1 MSELNQ
7 SFDTW
12 SKSSTET
19 DPVKQLKSFAGYVRA
34 EHFKNGTYNDEVE
47 EGIRQGVGKSLYSRN
62 ILREDSTE
70 EEKQAVEQTLGAPD
84 DTFDADAQFV
94 YNQITGYA
102 KEEDLL
108 DQDQADVIRRYVSSR
123 RLGLNEQADSYKD
136 RVADIIKDPYITTKS
151 KLGALNRGE
160 VPVVAIVDKDGNRS
174 LKAGPNWSEDT
185 VRKSVDDLV
194 SRGAIGSDDLRGVN
208 YLLQTSAF
216 GTSSNADVERSNEF
230 FGDVDLLAGSDE
242 NFSGAVDAIN
252 EKRKED
258 EDEADKGFFGKLWD
272 TAAEVTGNLFSA
284 AKDSVV
290 YNVGEAKKGSLVAPL
305 GSLGAVKEGIER
317 RGEAEN
323 ANALK
328 QRTDIAAIIASSPI
342 GSKYSAEEIERFSN
356 DFVTLRSQPNYNP
369 DKPETGIRLMS
380 TGVPILSPAIIARK
394 QELDKAIAATGLNA
408 AQENVARVAA
418 TKTLEA
424 QAPEMIRLVTS
435 RDTDAVT
442 AYAKAK
448 EKGQS
453 DADFISEWVGNDDNY
468 DNFRNRL
475 SSTAY
480 STLTG
485 IASLAVAAPALFG
498 NKDAAETLVGMSKGA
513 ESYSRYAEMFGDK
526 FGVGQDIANM
536 LPQIAID
543 VALSTVSGG
552 TYAIA
557 KAGLG
562 AAARGAAASV
572 VKREVASLATRTA
585 KNMMVGMSKEAAE
598 SVALA
603 ATKSEFTGS
612 ALRSVANNIST
623 FASSKGGYLNNL
635 AAVGPSTF
643 LRSAGGTYSSIYSQ
657 LPESMSHEEK
667 HQKAFGSAIAAG
679 SFTALLTA
687 GMSTLGA
694 GGVESLAT
702 RDLEELTFNQV
713 RKLYSTT
720 RAMSSKIADKTIKEE
735 IRKATSGAVKQFLV
749 SGAREG
755 GGEAFEEGVDQAF
768 QMMVEDAAL
777 NRDTPIAEI
786 GKNIWY
792 AAGLGGLMGVGFN
805 VAPQLAPTLTQK
817 GKLNEDR
824 KIMSARLQ
832 LFGEISGKLTDAG
845 APKTAE
851 ALAAVI
857 AESNLPKETPADTA
871 VTPEAI
877 AELETVDWDP
887 VSDPTTGLLAD
898 YEFSTAY
905 FDGNGGKVM
914 RDGAGNMI
922 LEFFKPLKTGETS
935 VVLGDPADKASG
947 RIERKSR
954 IKVTKNEEGQ
964 IKAGSPVVKRGTIN
978 YALPHASYRPATKVS
993 YNKKGKAVGLTV
1005 FRAKSIGGDST
1016 MDIHITQEDAL
1027 VETARYYG
1035 ISLEPRTTEQV
1046 EAEKNTPPIE
1056 GSSKLNKER
1065 KDKQKAQIKEQR
1077 KQDATAAAEVNK
1089 TTTTKKRGKKAAAT
1103 EDAPAAEAEI
1113 DVVAEPDGELPEVET
1128 VTNKGRSKI
1137 AEKILT
1143 SAGIEPST
1151 ASVVGDYIAKKVDPA
1166 GNMPTEEFRDKV
1178 SDAFR
1183 AMGGSVKG
1191 DAAEYSENA
1200 DDYLEVDT
1208 YGRTP
1213 AEQAEAAKAFNAKV
1227 NTDRLQKNRA
1237 IAHLIVKGGEPLDV
1251 DKGVLTPSQSTI
1263 LDPEIDF
1270 DYANLGQEELEQ
1282 VISNLELA
1290 VETNPESVDL
1300 AEELEEAT
1308 RVYNMIYVDEEDEG
1322 TSDFVEIPE
1331 EQRSSVMKALRSGAV
1346 TTVKFQY
1353 KGTVREGVV
1362 EDVEK
1367 RARTKVTI
1375 GFDGISTTVNVSQ
1388 IDFTP
1393 FISIVNEEPEIE
1405 KEAPSPQS
1413 LKFAGVTLGTG
1424 TEALTPSEAAWV
1436 SEDPAIREYLL
1447 SPQFSKLF
1455 SKNIIKDGSKRQ
1467 YILENMREMATK
1479 EGAAATDMAPVR
1491 IMGSQWFADIELA
1504 PADVSITPINAEGT
1518 TEDEAG
1524 ATEDEVD
1531 TRTVSDIT
1539 KTLQRIIKPLL
1550 ELKQKMDRWTSDMDN
1565 PRSRKSY
1572 ARNKD
1577 KYEQLLKSTETRYSN
1592 EMAALENAEQGVD
1605 SFDVATSFALSQ
1617 LDDYVAKADT
1627 AMAEALERAA
1637 EKERNKKVPSIVDY
1651 STRDKWDKFRTEE
1664 ERQAFDLLVAHGY
1677 PVTDFRRI
1685 FNPKGIDEANPNS
1698 YMLGKRLY
1706 LRELIQ
1712 EKYPTFNVPTTIEEY
1727 KAFNQSDYI
1736 KWTNAEGA
1744 SVKAPIVSETITDRD
1759 GKKTQ
1764 SMVFTNDPAITMAQ
1778 LEAGGTAGIFVDDKY
1793 LGKLNPS
1800 INVVNGFVTDV
1811 EPPYEQNQGQNA
1823 TSASSNLNNIMDALD
1838 ISSAFQEI
1846 PQAYVKVINPTSS
1859 NAEDLFNSLWV
1870 NTRDFLASSKTLR
1883 VGDEQQRIN
1892 IINDTV
1898 VGYTAALRMFVLS
1911 SRVSDLVAR
1920 SIQFKG
1926 KVGNWNYAV
1935 ASQDKDGTLFLSVDP
1950 EQQTNFITNRKA
1962 LKEAVSEMSEA
1973 QLRGILD
1980 AKAMSNFLVKAD
1992 SIEGETKEE
2001 TLAREKVI
2009 LERASNSI
2017 ENTFPHLSKGMKFTG
2032 EVRHRAILSNFG
2044 MFMLQKSLGLKLF
2057 VPDADFTSRYSD
2069 FTSPPDLGKIL
2080 TEVHGRHRTKKSNV
2094 ASQVPS
2100 TSFDALLTASE
2111 EGSFTLEAN
2120 LREDFDTF
2128 SSKLDRMSDILGAA
2142 SSEDVEYSYA
2152 NTEDSLT
2159 AAAEGD
2165 PMIRALLVDL
2175 VNKLDPTT
2183 VINDESSVSSVISAL
2198 LYNVNIAGKVS
2209 GNTSYGFG
2217 AKLLVMGDA
2226 VKNLSTSTE
2235 GRKLAAYMY
2244 YLGWLPDR
2252 AQFEGM
2258 DQAPSVKD
2266 VQARLE
2272 TLPIT
2277 RGTLRPPTKQETK
2290 KGPNELDFINDYYD
2304 SVVKITTSEEGAG
2317 IRRLIQREADHRKA
2331 LTTAEN
2337 FLKLAVKQRGS
2348 VRIIITEDAR
2358 NLIKGLQEQ
2367 ISHIED
2373 RKGGLSNSIRS
2384 LNSFIANADN
2394 QEFRNRNKEYANMTV
2409 IEAQVRVS
2417 ALNIELDELL
2427 EMRKHKEGQI
2437 DIISGVHP
2445 LTRKVNHFK
2454 RVVESLQKGVKF
2466 YSVRKHLTEFYQ
2478 GATVTPIP
2486 EPELGAPKPQPVR
2499 GYNTRTIRF
2508 GEATVADLRQ
2518 TIATLEAELPKLV
2531 NEQKKAVQDMSTKGS
2546 KLGAKLQKASEVLGE
2561 AQVAFNESK
2570 QAAAPTKKAATKE
2583 VNALKKAEARTQKA
2597 AEALLSFDNKVADL
2611 KSQLARS
2618 MSLDEVASGTALD
2631 KHPTV
2636 VASNKAIQNRDS
2648 AMANIRSIRDDIRGI
2663 RDTTDA
2669 FREDRAILIVE
2680 LNNPRKK
2687 PAAKRKSEI
2696 KKEIKQLSDA
2706 EYEND
2711 ALIAAKELEIQT
2723 VSKSLEG
2730 LRQKAVD
2737 LEIERR
2743 KLDVPDVVSAKTI
2756 KLREQITEAE
2766 GSRVPLA
2773 DEAALAESEAQYTR
2787 DSVAMATTVSL
2798 QEVDTAAASVEAT
2811 ARLEKAQAD
2820 YQAIQDQLTPIETRA
2835 VEARSNLNAL
2845 QTKLNMMRVELST
2858 RTTGRNIRAS
2868 LSDTAVRLIDER
2880 IRINTQEAQEMG
2892 LNESTEKALRHIAKN
2907 GAPHLRIMANLLL
2920 SNLDIVS
2927 QIRVSMT
2934 NIDPQVAGLYIND
2947 TLVILNMAGHNGRG
2961 LGDVLIH
2968 ELTHALTVNALK
2980 DPKIAKRIESL
2991 RILAK
2996 RKFTEAG
3003 FPVDDAFYRH
3013 AFSDNE
3019 EFLSA
3024 VFTDKHVQD
3033 ILRNVEVAGG
3043 RSWLQR
3049 IWDAITSIF
3058 GNRSK
3063 QVNTA
3068 LDELIRFVDMSAMTY
3083 GSRSASIKQRS
3094 AVDAADAAYDRA
3106 RIRLNNKTMDLIE
3119 SMAGGDM
3126 NLRFA
3131 GNALT
3136 GADYARHADLE
3147 SRKGSLTP
3155 DELAEAQA
3163 LVDKAAR
3170 GVGFDTEAWHY
3181 TSSPEQFTEFDSSMA
3196 GDFGGWFYFSPKNV
3210 NRSGKSN
3217 SRLAGK
3223 FFLNLGNT
3231 LIKPSYET
3239 VAGVGTPNSYIT
3251 EADTDGYDSITGTEQ
3266 GLGGVEVAEY
3276 ITKSPAQ
3283 IKSAEPFTGVPLQ
3296 ERFSPMSNDI
3306 RYSLSE
3312 EPVTLE
3318 SRIRNILP
3326 AGFNLVEDTFI
3337 TQPFGVKGST
3347 IMFNPEVAARSV
3359 EDADPELQDQ
3369 ILSTLIKHEVA
3380 HVAANAVMKPED
3392 YDAVAEGLGSDIMD
3406 KVASDYYRAA
3416 YPDVAERKRVIEE
3429 DRSSGQLTDRV
3440 LAAEWF
3446 RSKVEKAVNGK
3457 STEEVIR
3464 ELKGNKTLIGTFLK
3478 YFQEFLAI
3486 LRGGQKDSFSL
3497 GVAAD
3502 ISKASRIYEDLLN
3515 NGIPKAEP
3523 EPQEGVGHTAE
3534 LIEAIRTGQ
3543 GNQAFFVQPIAFA
3556 DKKNTTVETVWGRIS
3571 KLIRN
3576 LPADINKLVR
3586 DREGD
3591 IRAAQFL
3598 MERFAPHYKRF
3609 LEPALK
3615 AGADINDV
3623 GMILGTT
3630 APTMDDA
3637 AVARVDVVVEAFSK
3651 TIASGTPVDE
3661 VDKLV
3666 SAEKTRALAAEK
3678 KIQDTAFLN
3687 NQKAATARMDAI
3699 APEFSK
3705 FLQTFR
3711 KEIDKRQDAIGYSHS
3726 AGIYLTRTY
3735 KFFNTEGWASA
3746 ARDADGATYR
3756 LNGEEINFGDLRAKA
3771 AQSYEADV
3779 IAEYAA
3785 EGVTLT
3791 PSLLTRGVQDK
3802 LDSLLKWL
3810 SENATV
3816 DKGETLSQDLRRFM
3830 PKNNVDSAVRELLG
3844 ETKNPMENALRTLH
3858 YVAVLDANKKALTAI
3873 KDSLVQSGLGSDT
3886 EKVGFVQVFG
3896 TGVTKSRE
3904 PLGGLFV
3911 RADIAKELE
3920 AEFGSNARKL
3930 MKHTEGVLNKV
3941 TGGLAKMSGAAM
3953 TTKTL
3958 MSIGFYTRNI
3968 LSNQVVLIAAQGIVP
3983 LASSGLDLYKSYR
3996 LSGIANFESRGKDAT
4011 EAELAEIQELIRLG
4025 ILRDSSSRGQFED
4038 LMRGYADRAG
4048 VTFETAMDDIIKVAS
4063 KGDLNALQN
4072 MASRAYGGLKGSVEF
4087 LAAVN
4092 SWFDDASKAQV
4103 YFFEKNE
4110 LAKAYPSNT
4119 AEWHSEQAA
4128 TKVKLTMP
4136 SHSEQLDIVRSFN
4149 RNPLS
4154 LFVFPFA
4161 RWKTEVLRTYVNT
4174 QKLAYR
4180 EITSGNSRMF
4190 VRGLRRGMGSAVVTY
4205 AGMTVLNGVLAA
4217 AFRLLTGQDD
4227 EEDKDKD
4234 KNAVVVDD
4242 PAVLSAL
4249 RVAFPE
4255 YQKGHSLRVT
4265 TNGRELSVI
4274 DMTAIHPY
4282 ATLIDSATI
4291 IREGLAT
4298 GKGVDTKKLASY
4310 FASQFVGS
4318 QIASG
4323 AVLDIVNNQND
4334 FGQKIYEET
4343 DDSLVQVRKMI
4354 TYVGAQAYKP
4364 GIVAKI
4370 QASTRK
4376 GEANPDYIW
4385 AGEFLGAR
4393 PKVYTLDQVARAGFY
4408 SLKSESDSIKRQR
4421 SALSSGRAISE
4432 EDVRDIMVT
4441 TQEADDRTQA
4451 RLHQFMNAMRSV
4463 GTSERVI
4470 VQRAVATGMSKKR
4483 VAEAIEGRNTTWM
4496 GSADWAKGMVD
4507 NVTQTGEDD
4516 PRARFDMIGKV
4527 YKSMPPETSVRNIK

>member
-1 MSELNQ
+1 
-7 SFDTW
+7 
-12 SKSSTET
+12 
-19 DPVKQLKSFAGYVRA
+19 
-34 EHFKNGTYNDEVE
+34 
-47 EGIRQGVGKSLYSRN
+47 
-62 ILREDSTE
+62 
-70 EEKQAVEQTLGAPD
+70 
-84 DTFDADAQFV
+84 
-94 YNQITGYA
+94 
-102 KEEDLL
+102 
-108 DQDQADVIRRYVSSR
+108 
-123 RLGLNEQADSYKD
+123 
-136 RVADIIKDPYITTKS
+136 
-151 KLGALNRGE
+151 
-160 VPVVAIVDKDGNRS
+160 
-174 LKAGPNWSEDT
+174 
-185 VRKSVDDLV
+185 
-194 SRGAIGSDDLRGVN
+194 
-208 YLLQTSAF
+208 
-216 GTSSNADVERSNEF
+216 
-230 FGDVDLLAGSDE
+230 
-242 NFSGAVDAIN
+242 
-252 EKRKED
+252 
-258 EDEADKGFFGKLWD
+258 
-272 TAAEVTGNLFSA
+272 
-284 AKDSVV
+284 
-290 YNVGEAKKGSLVAPL
+290 
-305 GSLGAVKEGIER
+305 
-317 RGEAEN
+317 
-323 ANALK
+323 
-328 QRTDIAAIIASSPI
+328 
-342 GSKYSAEEIERFSN
+342 
-356 DFVTLRSQPNYNP
+356 
-369 DKPETGIRLMS
+369 
-380 TGVPILSPAIIARK
+380 
-394 QELDKAIAATGLNA
+394 
-408 AQENVARVAA
+408 
-418 TKTLEA
+418 
-424 QAPEMIRLVTS
+424 
-435 RDTDAVT
+435 
-442 AYAKAK
+442 
-448 EKGQS
+448 
-453 DADFISEWVGNDDNY
+453 
-468 DNFRNRL
+468 
-475 SSTAY
+475 
-480 STLTG
+480 
-485 IASLAVAAPALFG
+485 
-498 NKDAAETLVGMSKGA
+498 
-513 ESYSRYAEMFGDK
+513 
-526 FGVGQDIANM
+526 
-536 LPQIAID
+536 
-543 VALSTVSGG
+543 
-552 TYAIA
+552 
-557 KAGLG
+557 
-562 AAARGAAASV
+562 
-572 VKREVASLATRTA
+572 
-585 KNMMVGMSKEAAE
+585 
-598 SVALA
+598 
-603 ATKSEFTGS
+603 
-612 ALRSVANNIST
+612 
-623 FASSKGGYLNNL
+623 
-635 AAVGPSTF
+635 
-643 LRSAGGTYSSIYSQ
+643 
-657 LPESMSHEEK
+657 
-667 HQKAFGSAIAAG
+667 
-679 SFTALLTA
+679 
-687 GMSTLGA
+687 
-694 GGVESLAT
+694 
-702 RDLEELTFNQV
+702 
-713 RKLYSTT
+713 
-720 RAMSSKIADKTIKEE
+720 
-735 IRKATSGAVKQFLV
+735 
-749 SGAREG
+749 
-755 GGEAFEEGVDQAF
+755 
-768 QMMVEDAAL
+768 
-777 NRDTPIAEI
+777 
-786 GKNIWY
+786 
-792 AAGLGGLMGVGFN
+792 
-805 VAPQLAPTLTQK
+805 
-817 GKLNEDR
+817 
-824 KIMSARLQ
+824 
-832 LFGEISGKLTDAG
+832 
-845 APKTAE
+845 
-851 ALAAVI
+851 
-857 AESNLPKETPADTA
+857 
-871 VTPEAI
+871 
-877 AELETVDWDP
+877 
-887 VSDPTTGLLAD
+887 
-898 YEFSTAY
+898 
-905 FDGNGGKVM
+905 
-914 RDGAGNMI
+914 
-922 LEFFKPLKTGETS
+922 
-935 VVLGDPADKASG
+935 
-947 RIERKSR
+947 
-954 IKVTKNEEGQ
+954 
-964 IKAGSPVVKRGTIN
+964 
-978 YALPHASYRPATKVS
+978 
-993 YNKKGKAVGLTV
+993 
-1005 FRAKSIGGDST
+1005 
-1016 MDIHITQEDAL
+1016 
-1027 VETARYYG
+1027 
-1035 ISLEPRTTEQV
+1035 
-1046 EAEKNTPPIE
+1046 
-1056 GSSKLNKER
+1056 
-1065 KDKQKAQIKEQR
+1065 
-1077 KQDATAAAEVNK
+1077 
-1089 TTTTKKRGKKAAAT
+1089 
-1103 EDAPAAEAEI
+1103 
-1113 DVVAEPDGELPEVET
+1113 
-1128 VTNKGRSKI
+1128 
-1137 AEKILT
+1137 
-1143 SAGIEPST
+1143 
-1151 ASVVGDYIAKKVDPA
+1151 
-1166 GNMPTEEFRDKV
+1166 
-1178 SDAFR
+1178 
-1183 AMGGSVKG
+1183 
-1191 DAAEYSENA
+1191 
-1200 DDYLEVDT
+1200 
-1208 YGRTP
+1208 
-1213 AEQAEAAKAFNAKV
+1213 
-1227 NTDRLQKNRA
+1227 
-1237 IAHLIVKGGEPLDV
+1237 
-1251 DKGVLTPSQSTI
+1251 
-1263 LDPEIDF
+1263 
-1270 DYANLGQEELEQ
+1270 
-1282 VISNLELA
+1282 
-1290 VETNPESVDL
+1290 
-1300 AEELEEAT
+1300 
-1308 RVYNMIYVDEEDEG
+1308 
-1322 TSDFVEIPE
+1322 
-1331 EQRSSVMKALRSGAV
+1331 
-1346 TTVKFQY
+1346 
-1353 KGTVREGVV
+1353 
-1362 EDVEK
+1362 
-1367 RARTKVTI
+1367 
-1375 GFDGISTTVNVSQ
+1375 
-1388 IDFTP
+1388 
-1393 FISIVNEEPEIE
+1393 
-1405 KEAPSPQS
+1405 
-1413 LKFAGVTLGTG
+1413 
-1424 TEALTPSEAAWV
+1424 
-1436 SEDPAIREYLL
+1436 
-1447 SPQFSKLF
+1447 
-1455 SKNIIKDGSKRQ
+1455 
-1467 YILENMREMATK
+1467 
-1479 EGAAATDMAPVR
+1479 
-1491 IMGSQWFADIELA
+1491 
-1504 PADVSITPINAEGT
+1504 
-1518 TEDEAG
+1518 
-1524 ATEDEVD
+1524 
-1531 TRTVSDIT
+1531 
-1539 KTLQRIIKPLL
+1539 
-1550 ELKQKMDRWTSDMDN
+1550 
-1565 PRSRKSY
+1565 
-1572 ARNKD
+1572 
-1577 KYEQLLKSTETRYSN
+1577 
-1592 EMAALENAEQGVD
+1592 
-1605 SFDVATSFALSQ
+1605 
-1617 LDDYVAKADT
+1617 
-1627 AMAEALERAA
+1627 
-1637 EKERNKKVPSIVDY
+1637 
-1651 STRDKWDKFRTEE
+1651 
-1664 ERQAFDLLVAHGY
+1664 
-1677 PVTDFRRI
+1677 
-1685 FNPKGIDEANPNS
+1685 
-1698 YMLGKRLY
+1698 MLGKRLY

-1712 EKYPTFNVPTTIEEY
+1712 EKYPTFNVPTTTEEY

-2531 NEQKKAVQDMSTKGS
+2531 NEQKKAVQDMSNKGS

-3063 QVNTA
+3063 QVDTA